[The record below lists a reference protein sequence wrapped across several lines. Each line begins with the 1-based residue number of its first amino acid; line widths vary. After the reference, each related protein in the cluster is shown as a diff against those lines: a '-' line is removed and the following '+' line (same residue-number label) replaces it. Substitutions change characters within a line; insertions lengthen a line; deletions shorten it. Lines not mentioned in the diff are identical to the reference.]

1 MWEAEK
7 ALDLEEETAGRK
19 NSKKQSSASSK
30 SRKKSDK
37 TKKESAKENGEAGSS
52 SSASDA
58 RRYLVIDENPRMV
71 EFDQDREQRQGYFFP
86 GTQQP
91 ENLLNAI
98 FSPGAPFG

>member
-37 TKKESAKENGEAGSS
+37 TKKESVKENGEAGSS
-52 SSASDA
+52 SSSDA